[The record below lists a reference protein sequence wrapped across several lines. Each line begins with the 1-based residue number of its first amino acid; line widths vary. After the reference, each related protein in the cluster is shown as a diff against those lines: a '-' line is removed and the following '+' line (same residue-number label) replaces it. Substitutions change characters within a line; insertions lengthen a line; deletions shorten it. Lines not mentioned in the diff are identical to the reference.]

1 MHRSVIRAKTVLVVA
16 IVDSDLDRHRGID
29 QADHRRRY
37 TDEVSVPAVCGTRK
51 SELAGVSMELTPETD
66 CKRDFWAECLDIIS
80 GNGELLPSNV
90 SDESTTHDE
99 DRLL

>member
-1 MHRSVIRAKTVLVVA
+1 
-16 IVDSDLDRHRGID
+16 
-29 QADHRRRY
+29 
-37 TDEVSVPAVCGTRK
+37 
-51 SELAGVSMELTPETD
+51 MELTPETD